1 MVSHMDSRDK
11 HRVRGCCVLVGGL
24 KGVPVYTPCRVG
36 ASQLN
41 GSGLVPVPRG
51 LQTAMQ
57 GDTDWKGPVFPGAWG
72 GASWQPWA
80 CPAAHSHC
88 PFQSLL
94 AMVPAQFRG

>member
-1 MVSHMDSRDK
+1 MQMISHMDSRDK

-57 GDTDWKGPVFPGAWG
+57 GDTDWKGSVFPGAWG
-72 GASWQPWA
+72 GAS
-80 CPAAHSHC
+80 
-88 PFQSLL
+88 
-94 AMVPAQFRG
+94 